1 MSSAHATETRTTR
14 RGHVSKVRW
23 TNENTIRE
31 KTKKRGRM
39 TGLTAGKRRYVMRQ
53 LGDASPTVWIGKSG
67 ATAELLKEIEKQL
80 QKNKMLKAKIL
91 KSALSEH
98 EAEEIAETIAQQT
111 FATLVEVRGHTFIL
125 YKPRAK

>member
-1 MSSAHATETRTTR
+1 
-14 RGHVSKVRW
+14 
-23 TNENTIRE
+23 
-31 KTKKRGRM
+31 M

-67 ATAELLKEIEKQL
+67 ASAELLKEINKQL
-80 QKNKMLKAKIL
+80 EKNKMVKAKIL

-98 EAEEIAETIAQQT
+98 EAKGVAQTIAQQT
-111 FATLVEVRGHTFIL
+111 FATLVELRGHTFIL